1 MSDLRTEVPCLQC
14 NTNQKSVQAH
24 FRHYWNCDGGKKA
37 ANKRGTVV
45 KAT

>member
-24 FRHYWNCDGGKKA
+24 FRHYWSCDPKKA
-37 ANKRGTVV
+37 QNKARGKVI